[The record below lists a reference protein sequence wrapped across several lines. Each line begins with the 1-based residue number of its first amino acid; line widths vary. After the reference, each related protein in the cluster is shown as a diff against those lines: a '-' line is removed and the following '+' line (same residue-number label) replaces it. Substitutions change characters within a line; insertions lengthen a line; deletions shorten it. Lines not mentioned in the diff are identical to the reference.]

1 MNKSVVILIGLS
13 ILGILIFSMLTYEA
27 PSEDY
32 VNLKAQFETYLN
44 HDLSSDDQLINYM
57 NTLNYEHSLEN
68 VAITYHLSEG
78 DMVQSGVIVDIDGIN
93 IDVIT
98 QEFNLDNENDVIEII
113 DYKNQKHIA
122 EIVAKSDVYPVMILS
137 YTSFDAR
144 DLEVPTFTDV
154 IPLNGEIISSVSSL
168 NHIYHQTSL
177 GIFLEDIDGVY
188 YEIDMIESMEVVGS
202 SIYDVNHDLVGI
214 RIYNNDK
221 IVVLLIQALTDFI
234 QDNT

>member
-68 VAITYHLSEG
+68 VVVTYRINESK
-78 DMVQSGVIVDIDGIN
+78 MVQSGVIIDIDGIN
-93 IDVIT
+93 VYVIT
-98 QEFNLDNENDVIEII
+98 QQFNLDDENDVIQII
-113 DYKNQKHIA
+113 DYKNQDHIA
-122 EIVAKSDVYPVMILS
+122 DIVARSDEYPVMILS
-137 YTSFDAR
+137 FSTFDAR

>member
-44 HDLSSDDQLINYM
+44 HDLSSDDKLINYM

-78 DMVQSGVIVDIDGIN
+78 YMVQSGVIVDIDGIN
-93 IDVIT
+93 IYVIT

-137 YTSFDAR
+137 YTSFDAS
-144 DLEVPTFTDV
+144 DLSVPNIADK

-168 NHIYHQTSL
+168 NRIYHQATL
-177 GIFLEDIDGVY
+177 GIFLEAIDEDY
-188 YEIDMIESMEVVGS
+188 YEIDMIETTEVVGS
-202 SIYDVNHDLVGI
+202 SIYDVNHELVGI
-214 RIYNNDK
+214 RIHNNDD

-234 QDNT
+234 HDNT